1 MLLYPSITYPV
12 MEGNVGWKPLTET
25 TNKESKMRKMILF
38 LCEDESCNS
47 NHEKTGYF
55 ESGILVCKK
64 I

>member
-1 MLLYPSITYPV
+1 

-38 LCEDESCNS
+38 LCEDERCDS
-47 NHEKTGYF
+47 NHEKTGYD